1 MVFESLLREDNAEQH
16 LLYVFFIG
24 MLYASLGVIFDKWV
38 FHGSIENL
46 AIFITVM
53 AALPLMYKII
63 YLEENKTR
71 KSKQEKSLLKEHE
84 KALKAF
90 IALFVGMCIAFSF
103 WNLMLP
109 INEAKELFAAQY
121 NDIGMG
127 RSIINGNIVQP
138 DVFPVLFANNIRV
151 LVFSFLF
158 SFFCGAGAIFI
169 LTWNAAI
176 LAVAIGIYVRQAMQY
191 SASVVGGSVVL
202 SFIGNFSYGFF
213 GYMSHGIFEIASYFL
228 AGLAGGIVSVAVIRH
243 DLFDKNYKKVVVD
256 ALWLMGFAFLLLVIG
271 AIIEVFISSSVF

>member
-121 NDIGMG
+121 NDIGMV

-158 SFFCGAGAIFI
+158 SFFFGAGAIFI